1 MRCSFKEQSA
11 EEGLWW
17 EDQPGKGGE
26 GQTQARARP
35 SLETA
40 EGGTNPVRCREG
52 GTSEQN
58 GALS

>member
-40 EGGTNPVRCREG
+40 EGQGT
-52 GTSEQN
+52 
-58 GALS
+58 ALPLFPFYGFFALKA